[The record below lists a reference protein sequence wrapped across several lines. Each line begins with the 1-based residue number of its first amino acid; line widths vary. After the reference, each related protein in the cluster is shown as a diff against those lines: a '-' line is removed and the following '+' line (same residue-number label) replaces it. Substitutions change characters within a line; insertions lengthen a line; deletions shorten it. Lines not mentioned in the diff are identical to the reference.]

1 MASLVLLVAVTAER
15 PEGLDP
21 LLSMPWWL
29 LAGLFGVT
37 EWSTTP
43 LRIRGRV
50 REVSFDAVPLVFGL
64 FLAAPVQLLLGAAVG
79 VGAVRVVRRSRGGL
93 PAPWTT
99 GLRLAQ
105 VAVAMVTVDLLL
117 PDRPV
122 TRSVAAAAA
131 TTAAVA
137 LQGLVGAWSR
147 GSVQRW
153 YGGRGDGGWAELGA
167 AAVLAA
173 MTGLPAV
180 AAVLAFDHAE
190 AALPL
195 ATSGSA
201 ALLGLRGY
209 SALGRRQHVLE
220 RLYRF
225 SDALAGTPDP
235 AEVVRSVLVQSIE
248 LLHVGYAEVV
258 LDGVEAG
265 RRLAW
270 TARTGQG
277 VIGPVAGEQF
287 ATGRAFPAAA
297 PRHLR
302 PVDPTDR
309 AVLALRRVAEAVLV
323 PLSAGGTV
331 SGHLLVADRRGE
343 GRAFTD
349 ADLRLLVTV
358 ANHAGVALSN
368 ARLIE
373 RLHDEARHDELTGLP
388 NRASFRESLDSAS
401 AAIGAGAGAFAVML
415 LDFDGFKA
423 INDTLGHS
431 AGDEVLRVIGARLA
445 ASVAGSAV
453 VARLGGDEFAVL
465 APGCHDERDA
475 RVLARQ
481 LLAAFDQPVVVGDA
495 RLHLGGSLGVALA
508 PRHATDATDLMR
520 AADVAMYAAKAGAG
534 GLRVFTEDLL
544 ELDTMTLTLGGD
556 LRDALAGD
564 EIEVVV
570 HPLLVLATEE
580 LHSVEVLAR
589 WHHPVHGEVNPQ
601 VFFAAAEQA
610 GLVAVLSARI
620 LEQALTQC
628 RRWLDEGT
636 AVRCAVNVAP
646 RWLADEALPEIVG
659 AALARHK
666 VPAELLC
673 LELTERSVIADPRR
687 VTHTLQRLRALG
699 VHLSVDD
706 FGTGYSSLTYLS
718 RLPVHQLKIDKSF
731 VSRIADSERDLA
743 IVRSLVDLG
752 RHLGLEVVAEG
763 VSNDAVRALLEEIG
777 CLLAQGYL
785 FATPFAPIEL
795 ESFVTGRRVSRPI
808 YQIGLPT

>member
-1 MASLVLLVAVTAER
+1 
-15 PEGLDP
+15 
-21 LLSMPWWL
+21 
-29 LAGLFGVT
+29 
-37 EWSTTP
+37 
-43 LRIRGRV
+43 
-50 REVSFDAVPLVFGL
+50 
-64 FLAAPVQLLLGAAVG
+64 
-79 VGAVRVVRRSRGGL
+79 
-93 PAPWTT
+93 
-99 GLRLAQ
+99 
-105 VAVAMVTVDLLL
+105 
-117 PDRPV
+117 
-122 TRSVAAAAA
+122 
-131 TTAAVA
+131 
-137 LQGLVGAWSR
+137 
-147 GSVQRW
+147 
-153 YGGRGDGGWAELGA
+153 
-167 AAVLAA
+167 
-173 MTGLPAV
+173 
-180 AAVLAFDHAE
+180 
-190 AALPL
+190 
-195 ATSGSA
+195 
-201 ALLGLRGY
+201 
-209 SALGRRQHVLE
+209 
-220 RLYRF
+220 
-225 SDALAGTPDP
+225 
-235 AEVVRSVLVQSIE
+235 
-248 LLHVGYAEVV
+248 
-258 LDGVEAG
+258 
-265 RRLAW
+265 
-270 TARTGQG
+270 
-277 VIGPVAGEQF
+277 
-287 ATGRAFPAAA
+287 
-297 PRHLR
+297 
-302 PVDPTDR
+302 
-309 AVLALRRVAEAVLV
+309 RRVAEAVLV
-323 PLSAGGTV
+323 PLSAGGAVDGMV

-349 ADLRLLVTV
+349 ADLRLLETV

-388 NRASFRESLDSAS
+388 NRASFRESLDGACAAVEAS
-401 AAIGAGAGAFAVML
+401 TGGFAVML

-508 PRHATDATDLMR
+508 PLHCLDATDLMR

-534 GLRVFTEDLL
+534 GLRVFTADLL

-556 LRDALAGD
+556 LRDALARD

-570 HPLLVLATEE
+570 HPLLVLASEE

-620 LEQALTQC
+620 LEQALAQC
-628 RRWLDEGT
+628 RHWLDEGT

-659 AALARHK
+659 AALARHR

-699 VHLSVDD
+699 VRLSVDD

-785 FATPFAPIEL
+785 FTTPFAPVEL
-795 ESFVTGRRVSRPI
+795 ESFVTGRRVSSPV